1 MGMTNPNKF
10 RFALICLFIPFG
22 CVSGAFAQDLSF
34 RAYVDKSEV
43 TLDDQITLTIEV
55 SGKQNVP
62 DPELP
67 LIEDFEVHSSGRSTS
82 FSFVNG
88 KVSSSVTYNYTMVP
102 KKEGQFYIGAAT
114 LKYKGQS
121 YQTQP
126 IEIVVKAG
134 RALTRKVPSGEQ
146 IKGEAIPGAGELL
159 LQSSLDKKEA
169 YVGEQITLELKFYT
183 SVRLLDQP
191 QLTSPSYTGFWV
203 EELSPQK
210 QYYQVIEGKRYLVNE
225 IKKALFA
232 TASGDFTVEPFEL
245 RATVEGKRQRR
256 DPFSIFDD
264 EFFGLGR
271 GREIRLKS
279 DPLSVKILPLP
290 EIGEVPSFAGA
301 VGSFEISLAA
311 DTAQVEM
318 NQPIT
323 MRIKLS
329 GVGNIKTIGPP
340 RFPELPDFRHYSSG
354 SSENVNNR
362 SDRIS
367 GSKIFEE
374 VFIPKSPGKFSFQA
388 IKYTFFNPE
397 SEAYETVSTRPLV
410 ITSLPSTQP
419 VVAEV
424 PGVSYSEIGAGIKD
438 LLYLKTKLSPA
449 SKPGALYRQAWFL
462 ALQILPLG
470 FLAFC
475 WIYSSRRERLNA
487 DVAYA
492 RKRRARRASAKRLRA
507 ARRFLSAAKPS
518 DFYAEITNALG
529 GYLGDKFNLP
539 AAGLTSLLIE
549 QKMRAR
555 GASSEMIQEVKSL
568 LQDCDFAR
576 FAPTSDNPARRQE
589 FLERAQKLI
598 DNLEGVLK
606 G

>member
-1 MGMTNPNKF
+1 MGKGFNF
-10 RFALICLFIPFG
+10 SLICLLTAFV
-22 CVSGAFAQDLSF
+22 CASGVLAQDLSF
-34 RAYVDKSEV
+34 RAYVDKTEV
-43 TLDDQITLTIEV
+43 TLEDQITLTIEV
-55 SGKQNVP
+55 SGKRNLP

-67 LIEDFEVHSSGRSTS
+67 LIEDFEVYSSGRSTS

-88 KVSSSVTYNYTMVP
+88 KVSSSVIYNYTMVP
-102 KKEGQFYIGAAT
+102 KKEGQFYIGAVT
-114 LKYKGQS
+114 LKYQGQT

-126 IEIVVKAG
+126 IKIVVKAG
-134 RALTRKVPSGEQ
+134 RALTRKIPSGGE
-146 IKGEAIPGAGELL
+146 IKGEALAGGGELF
-159 LQSSLDKKEA
+159 LQSKLDKKEA
-169 YVGEQITLELKFYT
+169 FVGEQITLNLKFYT

-232 TASGDFTVEPFEL
+232 TASGEFTVEPFEL
-245 RATVEGKRQRR
+245 KVTVEGRGRRR

-264 EFFGLGR
+264 DFFGFAR
-271 GREIRLKS
+271 GREVRLKS
-279 DPLSVKILPLP
+279 DPLSVKILALP
-290 EIGEVPSFAGA
+290 QIGELPNFAGA
-301 VGSFEISLAA
+301 VGSFKISLGA
-311 DTAQVEM
+311 DTTKVEM

-323 MRIKLS
+323 MRIKVS
-329 GVGNIKTIGPP
+329 GVGNIKTIGSP

-362 SDRIS
+362 SERIS

-374 VFIPKSPGKFSFQA
+374 VFIPKSPGKFSFPA

-397 SEAYETVSTRPLV
+397 TRAYETVATKPFV
-410 ITSLPSTQP
+410 VTSLPSTQP
-419 VVAEV
+419 LVAEV

-438 LLYLKTKLSPA
+438 LLYLKTKLSPP

-462 ALQILPLG
+462 ALQLLPLG

-475 WIYSSRRERLNA
+475 WIYSNRKERLNA
-487 DVAYA
+487 DIAYA
-492 RKRRARRASAKRLRA
+492 RERRAKRVSAKRFKA
-507 ARRFLSAAKPS
+507 ARRLLSAERPS

-539 AAGLTSLLIE
+539 AAGLTSQMVE
-549 QKMRAR
+549 QKMRSR
-555 GASSEMIQEVKSL
+555 GAPSETIAEVKSL

-576 FAPTSDNPARRQE
+576 FAPTSDNPVRRE
-589 FLERAQKLI
+589 ELLRRAQELI
-598 DNLEGVLK
+598 DNLEELLK